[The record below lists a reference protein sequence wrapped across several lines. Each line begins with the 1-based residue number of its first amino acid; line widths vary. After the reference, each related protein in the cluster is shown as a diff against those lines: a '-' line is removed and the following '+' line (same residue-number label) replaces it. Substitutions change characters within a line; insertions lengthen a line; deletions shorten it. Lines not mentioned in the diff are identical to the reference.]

1 MNYPGE
7 TAPSTEQI
15 DRLADP
21 GLDGVSIRNDVG
33 RRFDRIGAEQLSR
46 PPKQCAHF
54 VQLLLQPGISHLLKV
69 PRPRNPH
76 NSLRSRVPPA
86 AFGAGQTAKV
96 SNRTGRYAWAVA
108 IFGRNTARQRLR
120 RAARE
125 SLKIPAFSSP
135 VDCTPW
141 VTGGLWPAELSTVTA
156 ETAPLVK
163 YLKADLQRI
172 VNSANEELKGIRR
185 AGLAEST
192 RQAEEARVINGARAF
207 AVRRVE
213 STVRHLHSVRPK
225 APSEYRPVNGAA
237 DTEKTARF
245 KIAIPPPEPRPE
257 PTEPI
262 VSAEPPAPEF
272 PEPKYLSTPVL
283 DDHDWWSTPTPFA
296 AEPEATEPKHAEP
309 EPAEPEE
316 PEPPEPPEPD
326 DTEVL
331 AEIATVLQEI
341 APLAE
346 APVAQPVRQPPVA
359 RPSEAPVDQAPIDE
373 PLWQPPPPAWH
384 PVPAA
389 PAIDD
394 TETTRHLVPVAE
406 GESDRD
412 RLERLLKFVARQ
424 EPGLRWA
431 VGIRADGTTL
441 LVTDLAHGWIPP
453 GITLP
458 ADVCLLEPE
467 RRTGNASAL
476 LGQIT
481 LSASYA
487 PSDPLGWATDYD
499 PTETSSQ
506 PRELPAVD
514 DLGWLLSEATH
525 WRDGLPRMVH
535 TLAKAGAA
543 GTGIIDAEI
552 DILRVYLDTSRYQ
565 LLAQYPDVDAG
576 LLLNCLLLAAT
587 EGIATGNPVSAN
599 YHFAWFQMLSAPPA
613 SGWKTGR

>member
-1 MNYPGE
+1 M
-7 TAPSTEQI
+7 
-15 DRLADP
+15 
-21 GLDGVSIRNDVG
+21 
-33 RRFDRIGAEQLSR
+33 
-46 PPKQCAHF
+46 
-54 VQLLLQPGISHLLKV
+54 
-69 PRPRNPH
+69 
-76 NSLRSRVPPA
+76 
-86 AFGAGQTAKV
+86 
-96 SNRTGRYAWAVA
+96 A

-172 VNSANEELKGIRR
+172 VDSANEELKGIRR
-185 AGLAEST
+185 AGLAEAT

-207 AVRRVE
+207 AVRRVD
-213 STVRHLHSVRPK
+213 STVRHLRNMKPK
-225 APSEYRPVNGAA
+225 LPTEYRPVNGAD
-237 DTEKTARF
+237 DTEKTRRF
-245 KIAIPPPEPRPE
+245 KVTIAQPDTNE
-257 PTEPI
+257 PTD
-262 VSAEPPAPEF
+262 SPAPPG
-272 PEPKYLSTPVL
+272 PEYPEHGHHPAAVVDQTDVFSLPL
-283 DDHDWWSTPTPFA
+283 DAAEQAPSA
-296 AEPEATEPKHAEP
+296 AEPEVAEPKELAPTRPSES
-309 EPAEPEE
+309 
-316 PEPPEPPEPD
+316 D

-346 APVAQPVRQPPVA
+346 APVNRPPRQPSAARVAEVPVDEPPRQPPAA
-359 RPSEAPVDQAPIDE
+359 RHAAPTEPPVDD
-373 PLWQPPPPAWH
+373 
-384 PVPAA
+384 AA
-389 PAIDD
+389 
-394 TETTRHLVPVAE
+394 TTRHLVPVAE
-406 GESDRD
+406 PEPERE

-431 VGIRADGTTL
+431 VGNREDGTRL

-458 ADVCLLEPE
+458 SEVRLLGPD
-467 RRTGNASAL
+467 RRTGNAAAL

-481 LSASYA
+481 LSATYA

-499 PTETSSQ
+499 VADTSSQ

-525 WRDGLPRMVH
+525 WRDGLPRMIH
-535 TLAKAGAA
+535 TMAKAGAA
-543 GTGIIDAEI
+543 GTGILDAEI

-587 EGIATGNPVSAN
+587 EGIATGNLVNAN

-613 SGWKTGR
+613 SGWKAAP

>member
-1 MNYPGE
+1 
-7 TAPSTEQI
+7 
-15 DRLADP
+15 
-21 GLDGVSIRNDVG
+21 
-33 RRFDRIGAEQLSR
+33 
-46 PPKQCAHF
+46 
-54 VQLLLQPGISHLLKV
+54 
-69 PRPRNPH
+69 
-76 NSLRSRVPPA
+76 
-86 AFGAGQTAKV
+86 
-96 SNRTGRYAWAVA
+96 VA

-213 STVRHLHSVRPK
+213 STVRHLHSVKPK
-225 APSEYRPVNGAA
+225 SPPEYRPVNGAVE
-237 DTEKTARF
+237 TEKTARF
-245 KIAIPPPEPRPE
+245 KIAIPQPE

-262 VSAEPPAPEF
+262 VNVEPPAPEF
-272 PEPKYLSTPVL
+272 VERDQLTTPVVE
-283 DDHDWWSTPTPFA
+283 DHDWWSTPVNGAAQAPPVTESEFTQPEFTEPEFTKPEFA
-296 AEPEATEPKHAEP
+296 LPDFPEWKLTEPEFAEPGFAEPDFAEPRHAEP
-309 EPAEPEE
+309 EPADLEE
-316 PEPPEPPEPD
+316 PESPPPAEPD

-346 APVAQPVRQPPVA
+346 APVELPVRQPPVA
-359 RPSEAPVDQAPIDE
+359 RPSEAPVDEPPIAVAPIPE
-373 PLWQPPPPAWH
+373 PLWQPPPPAWT
-384 PVPAA
+384 PVPEPEPAASAVDDSETTRYLVPAA
-389 PAIDD
+389 A
-394 TETTRHLVPVAE
+394 

-431 VGIRADGTTL
+431 VGIRADGSTL

-453 GITLP
+453 GINLP
-458 ADVCLLEPE
+458 AEVCLLEPE

-499 PTETSSQ
+499 VTDTSAQ

-535 TLAKAGAA
+535 TLAKAGSA

-565 LLAQYPDVDAG
+565 LLAQYPDVDGG

-587 EGIATGNPVSAN
+587 EGIATGNAVSAN
-599 YHFAWFQMLSAPPA
+599 YHFAWFQMLSAPPP
-613 SGWKTGR
+613 SGWKAGR